1 MLHLYRMYG
10 LHPVT
15 HGTAHFSLAFLLY
28 YVLKSGSASLRP
40 PDANPTKETK
50 GRKSTKR
57 ARAKAEKL
65 LNEQAAG
72 NENGQETDMSVLGA
86 RSPRKRRRTTKP
98 TIPVDTSD
106 SEEGGWDSSQ
116 SFDE

>member
-15 HGTAHFSLAFLLY
+15 HGTAPCFLAFLLY
-28 YVLKSGSASLRP
+28 YILKPGSASLRP